1 LAHIKKCSITFKK
14 AEVLR
19 SLLRNFHKG
28 DLMTLLINKKK
39 IEICYGG
46 LSLNFV
52 LNNKEIVW
60 ADIVRAFDSYCSQ
73 KTSPWIT

>member
-1 LAHIKKCSITFKK
+1 
-14 AEVLR
+14 
-19 SLLRNFHKG
+19 
-28 DLMTLLINKKK
+28 MTLLINKKK